1 MKTPIKK
8 IFFKTFPNNK
18 GKLILNFKM
27 DFDEFVKEINNN
39 REKYLTPTG
48 KLKGCIEAL
57 QETDEFGNTHW
68 AYLNTYE
75 KEDE

>member
-1 MKTPIKK
+1 
-8 IFFKTFPNNK
+8 
-18 GKLILNFKM
+18 M

>member
-1 MKTPIKK
+1 MKEPIKK
-8 IFFKTFPNNK
+8 IFFKTFPNNQ

-27 DFDEFVKEINNN
+27 DFDEFVKEINSN
-39 REKYLTPTG
+39 RKKYLTDTG

-57 QETDEFGNTHW
+57 MNTDEFGNTHW

-75 KEDE
+75 KQDE